1 MHRSDN
7 REWIEQ
13 AHREKRILLTEDKD

>member
-1 MHRSDN
+1 MHRSDD

-13 AHREKRILLTEDKD
+13 THREKRILLTEDKD